1 MGTRRGLRLQLPKIL
16 DILPHRYPF
25 VMVDRVTEITPGTSI
40 RGHKMVS
47 ANEPWCLGHFPGQP
61 ILPGVLIVESMAQIG
76 ALLAFASEPFDV
88 TTSLMYFLGI
98 DKVKFRNTVVPGDQ
112 LDLFVE
118 VVQHRSNVWKL
129 RGEATVEGTLA
140 AQGELLAS
148 VIDRPG
154 RG

>member
-1 MGTRRGLRLQLPKIL
+1 MGTRRGLRLHLPKIL

-47 ANEPWCLGHFPGQP
+47 ANEPWCQGHFPGQP
-61 ILPGVLIVESMAQIG
+61 IFPGVLIVEAMAQIG
-76 ALLAFASEPFDV
+76 ALLAYVSEPFDV
-88 TTSLMYFLGI
+88 STSVMYFLGI
-98 DKVKFRNTVVPGDQ
+98 DKVKFRNTVVPGDR
-112 LDLFVE
+112 LDLLVE

-148 VIDRPG
+148 VIDRH
-154 RG
+154 R

>member
-47 ANEPWCLGHFPGQP
+47 ANEPWCQGHFPGQP
-61 ILPGVLIVESMAQIG
+61 IFPGVLIVEAMAQIG
-76 ALLAFASEPFDV
+76 ALLAYASDPFDV
-88 TTSLMYFLGI
+88 ASSVMYFLGI
-98 DKVKFRNTVVPGDQ
+98 DKVKFRNTVVPGDR
-112 LDLFVE
+112 LDLLVE

-148 VIDRPG
+148 VIDRH
-154 RG
+154 R

>member
-47 ANEPWCLGHFPGQP
+47 ANEPWCQGHFPGQP
-61 ILPGVLIVESMAQIG
+61 IFPGVLIVEAMAQIG
-76 ALLAFASEPFDV
+76 ALLAYVSEPFDV
-88 TTSLMYFLGI
+88 ASSVMYFLGI
-98 DKVKFRNTVVPGDQ
+98 DKVKFRNTVVPGDR
-112 LDLFVE
+112 LDLLVE

-148 VIDRPG
+148 VIDR
-154 RG
+154 RH

>member
-1 MGTRRGLRLQLPKIL
+1 MGTRRGLRLHLPKIL

-47 ANEPWCLGHFPGQP
+47 ANEPWCQGHFPGQP
-61 ILPGVLIVESMAQIG
+61 IFPGVLIVEAMAQIG
-76 ALLAFASEPFDV
+76 ALLAYVSEPFDV
-88 TTSLMYFLGI
+88 ATSVMYFLGI
-98 DKVKFRNTVVPGDQ
+98 DKVKFRNTVVPGDR
-112 LDLFVE
+112 LDLLVE

-148 VIDRPG
+148 VIDR
-154 RG
+154 RH